1 MCEGKESGGKYEVGG
16 GEEALADGGS
26 EEVGEEVGEKVGLV
40 VEEASEGK
48 GGDISQGGE
57 EVEDEAGEEVGL
69 NNNKT
74 FTLAKGTK
82 S

>member
-1 MCEGKESGGKYEVGG
+1 MTSAKALYLPDVDDSTGGGKYEVGG

-57 EVEDEAGEEVGL
+57 EVEDEAGEE
-69 NNNKT
+69 
-74 FTLAKGTK
+74 
-82 S
+82 